1 MNDVWLEKLLKNPDL
16 RARLYVW
23 IVIIQIC
30 AIASVFFGM
39 LILIFHI
46 LGIIWDLWFQGQ
58 K

>member
-1 MNDVWLEKLLKNPDL
+1 MNDLWLEKLLKNPDL

-39 LILIFHI
+39 VILMFHI
-46 LGIIWDLWFQGQ
+46 LGII
-58 K
+58 